1 VGGLTSLPRLKDTT
15 IINARAAERAIA
27 PPSAVAPLIVESVS
41 WSLEEEEENI
51 YRKNFGNFLAD
62 FLTQLWLMRPRHCP
76 PRVAARARGM
86 QASSLGNCT
95 CLGLLG
101 MLVAVD
107 AFIVT
112 PTLPSVLRRG
122 AAGVKGP
129 GGLETATNSLKNIC
143 RQSLGG
149 GRGLA
154 MTSDPSESP
163 KSRDSCPAIIVGDIH
178 MIAPGERRYETLRTS
193 LRAAAHP
200 NACDN
205 TATTTL
211 PYHFP
216 H

>member
-1 VGGLTSLPRLKDTT
+1 MRFPRLNLAKC
-15 IINARAAERAIA
+15 
-27 PPSAVAPLIVESVS
+27 LCL
-41 WSLEEEEENI
+41 LE
-51 YRKNFGNFLAD
+51 
-62 FLTQLWLMRPRHCP
+62 
-76 PRVAARARGM
+76 
-86 QASSLGNCT
+86 
-95 CLGLLG
+95 
-101 MLVAVD
+101 MLVTVD
-107 AFIVT
+107 AFIVS
-112 PTLPSVLRRG
+112 PTLPNMLRRG
-122 AAGVKGP
+122 AAGVKRP
-129 GGLETATNSLKNIC
+129 GGLETATNSLRNIC

-211 PYHFP
+211 PHHFP